1 MSTDNSSNQRG
12 GRKSYQEQAQI
23 ITPEQ
28 AAQFDGMTSAQALAM
43 APESLRLY
51 RAYLNAKMQ
60 SAIPSRSYTPQEVKP
75 IQFGRLPSTTG
86 EWVENPNVC
95 QVSLLEIR
103 SNARRKPEIRI
114 GRYEDG
120 SVRVKTDGF
129 TYLPLSAIGLTKD
142 GQLTMTV
149 AHKLSA
155 DDSKFFNSYL
165 KSKFVKPS
173 ANVTTVTTVE
183 SSGDES
189 TETVSE
195 TVEASITAP
204 TKSNAPTA
212 ASIKVALM
220 KAKIATTA
228 ENMDIVTQLT
238 TGDGAVTLA
247 EAIKSLG
254 AQ

>member
-1 MSTDNSSNQRG
+1 MSTDNSSQQRG

-28 AAQFDGMTSAQALAM
+28 AAKFDNLSASQALSM
-43 APESLRLY
+43 APDELRLY

-155 DDSKFFNSYL
+155 EDAKFFNAYL
-165 KSKFVKPS
+165 KSKYVKPS

-183 SSGDES
+183 SSDSDSTES
-189 TETVSE
+189 ATETVES
-195 TVEASITAP
+195 
-204 TKSNAPTA
+204 APTA
-212 ASIKVALM
+212 PAKTSGPTAANIKVALM

-238 TGDGAVTLA
+238 SGDGAVTLA

-254 AQ
+254 AA